1 MNNEVIE
8 NAEKGLIKASG
19 LHFGYPGRPLWA
31 GASHCWPAGVC
42 LVEGDEGSG
51 KTSLLQVLAGRMA
64 LQSGQLQ
71 YAVSAVS
78 AVTGWSHTLPAHELF
93 WQNPRAQSTEA
104 ERNTIASD
112 WVAQQV
118 AKYPRWSAAVFER
131 HAQAF
136 DLLQHMH
143 KPLLALSTGSL
154 RKLSLAAGWASG
166 AAIMLIDEP
175 FAALDRPSE
184 RHVQQ
189 VLGELSREASEAM
202 RRRCIIVAHWD
213 AMQGVDWADV
223 LMLPADRKTPLK

>member
-1 MNNEVIE
+1 MNNEV
-8 NAEKGLIKASG
+8 NQKPGDYVLKASG
-19 LHFGYPGRPLWA
+19 LHFGYTGRPLWA
-31 GASHCWPAGVC
+31 GASHAWPAGVC

-64 LQSGQLQ
+64 LQSGQLH
-71 YAVSAVS
+71 YALPDSNA
-78 AVTGWSHTLPAHELF
+78 WEDKLPAHELF
-93 WQNPRAQSTEA
+93 WQNPRAESSEA
-104 ERNTIASD
+104 ERNTIVSD

-131 HAQAF
+131 HAEAF
-136 DLLQHMH
+136 ELSQHAH

-154 RKLSLAAGWASG
+154 RKLWLAAGWASG
-166 AAIMLIDEP
+166 AAVTLIDEP

-189 VLGELSREASEAM
+189 VLGELSREASATSH
-202 RRRCIIVAHWD
+202 RCIIVAHWD

-223 LMLPADRKTPLK
+223 LALPSDRKTPLQ